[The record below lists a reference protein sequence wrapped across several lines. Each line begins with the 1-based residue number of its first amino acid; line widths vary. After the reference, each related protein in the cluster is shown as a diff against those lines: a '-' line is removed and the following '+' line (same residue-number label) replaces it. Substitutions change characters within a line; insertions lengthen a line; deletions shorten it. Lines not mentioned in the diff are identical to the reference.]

1 MSQVKLTKNELRL
14 QQLKLKQLTQYLPTL
29 QLKKAML
36 QQEVNLI
43 LQEIAEAQAI
53 FENEKDRVYP
63 TAEMLTEN
71 GMRQFY
77 ESLQIKEL
85 VTRQENI
92 AGLDVPIFED
102 VQFVDVAYAGAQI
115 PLWWDFALEDFK
127 RVISLKEKLQV
138 LHMKRKLL
146 EKELREVSIRVN
158 LFEKVLIPRTM
169 AHIKKIKIFLGDL
182 QLSAVCQAKVAKA
195 KIESKI
201 KPLEAVRDYTS

>member
-1 MSQVKLTKNELRL
+1 MSQVKLTKNELRQ

-127 RVISLKEKLQV
+127 RVISLKEKLHV